1 MRGIK
6 LTDRKS
12 LRGFLADVHG
22 MAVAGEKL
30 DREDRRDKR
39 RKRRQRRE
47 RSRRQRAAQ
56 LQAW

>member
-1 MRGIK
+1 MRGIR

-30 DREDRRDKR
+30 DREERRDKR

-47 RSRRQRAAQ
+47 KSRRQRAERYG
-56 LQAW
+56 AW

>member
-1 MRGIK
+1 VRGIK
-6 LTDRKS
+6 LTDRRA

-30 DREDRRDKR
+30 DREERRDRR

-47 RSRRQRAAQ
+47 KSRRQRAEQ
-56 LQAW
+56 YGAW

>member
-1 MRGIK
+1 MRGIR
-6 LTDRKS
+6 LVNRLA

-30 DREDRRDKR
+30 ERTERQDKR

-47 RSRRQRAAQ
+47 QSRRQREAR

>member
-1 MRGIK
+1 MRGIR

-12 LRGFLADVHG
+12 LRGFLADLHG

-30 DREDRRDKR
+30 AREERRDQR

-47 RSRRQRAAQ
+47 RSRRQRAAR